1 MTKSDFE
8 LMMMALS
15 SLSFSADSDRSS
27 VETQPQLA
35 EEAAETR
42 NAVMG
47 LTPARAVNCEE
58 KFGGAGR
65 NRTDA

>member
-15 SLSFSADSDRSS
+15 SLSFSADSDSSS
-27 VETQPQLA
+27 VESQPQLG

-42 NAVMG
+42 SAAMG
-47 LTPARAVNCEE
+47 LTPA
-58 KFGGAGR
+58 
-65 NRTDA
+65 